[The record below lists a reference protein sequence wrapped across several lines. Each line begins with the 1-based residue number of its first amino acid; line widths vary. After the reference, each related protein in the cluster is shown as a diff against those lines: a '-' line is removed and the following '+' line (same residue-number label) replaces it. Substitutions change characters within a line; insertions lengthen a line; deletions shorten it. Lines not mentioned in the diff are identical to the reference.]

1 MSGEEISQSWDCRG
15 EGPEDFQ
22 QMILLY
28 RECMYEDYTNLE
40 KNILASVPVINLELD
55 PMGFTIEGI
64 QRSCAFF
71 DSNLL
76 HC

>member
-1 MSGEEISQSWDCRG
+1 
-15 EGPEDFQ
+15 
-22 QMILLY
+22 MILLY
-28 RECMYEDYTNLE
+28 KECMYEDYTILG
-40 KNILASVPVINLELD
+40 KNILASVPVVNLESH
-55 PMGFTIEGI
+55 PMSFTIEGI